1 MGGSRR
7 DAQGRRRIAVRLDTD
22 TRRVVTASLTLSA
35 AVGVFALS
43 FGVLAVSAG
52 ASVAQACALSL
63 LTFTGASQ
71 MSAMAV
77 IGGGGTV
84 GAALGGALL
93 LAARN
98 GVYGL
103 ALAPHFGG
111 SLGRRVVTAQFVID
125 ETTAMHMA
133 QTNPRLRKIAF
144 WTTAIAL
151 YSFWNLGTLLG
162 ALAGSAIDPQR
173 FGLDVAFTA
182 AFVAMLMPHLAHRA
196 GRSAAFVGGAICLVL
211 IPFTPI
217 GVPVLAAGLAIIVG
231 VGIPAEER
239 PS

>member
-1 MGGSRR
+1 MSAP
-7 DAQGRRRIAVRLDTD
+7 DV
-22 TRRVVTASLTLSA
+22 RRVVTASLTLSG

-52 ASVAQACALSL
+52 ASVAQTCALSL

-71 MSAMAV
+71 LSAMAV
-77 IGGGGTV
+77 IGSGGTV
-84 GAALGGALL
+84 GAALGGSLL

-103 ALAPHFGG
+103 ALAPYFGG
-111 SLGRRVVTAQFVID
+111 SIGKRLLTAQFIID

-133 QTNPRLRKIAF
+133 ERDPKLRKIAF

-151 YSFWNLGTLLG
+151 YSCWNLGTLLG
-162 ALAGSAIDPQR
+162 ALAGSAIDPEQ

-182 AFVAMLMPHLAHRA
+182 AFVAMLYPHLARRRA
-196 GRSAAFVGGAICLVL
+196 RLAAAIGGAICLIA
-211 IPFTPI
+211 IPFAPVGLPVLLSGVAI
-217 GVPVLAAGLAIIVG
+217 FVGVPATGD
-231 VGIPAEER
+231 E
-239 PS
+239 S

>member
-1 MGGSRR
+1 MQP
-7 DAQGRRRIAVRLDTD
+7 DV
-22 TRRVVTASLTLSA
+22 RRVVAASLTLSA

-52 ASVAQACALSL
+52 ASVTQACGLSL

-77 IGGGGTV
+77 IGSGGTV

-103 ALAPHFGG
+103 ALAPYFRG
-111 SLGRRVVTAQFVID
+111 SIGKRLIAAQFVID

-133 QTNPRLRKIAF
+133 QTDPRLRRIAF

-182 AFVAMLMPHLAHRA
+182 AFVAMLVPHLSTRT
-196 GRSAAFVGGAICLVL
+196 GRLAALIGGVICLAL
-211 IPFTPI
+211 IPLTPI
-217 GVPVLAAGLAIIVG
+217 GVPVLAAGLAIFVG
-231 VGIPAEER
+231 LGAPHETRSPEQL
-239 PS
+239 S

>member
-1 MGGSRR
+1 VS
-7 DAQGRRRIAVRLDTD
+7 
-22 TRRVVTASLTLSA
+22 ASLTLSA

-63 LTFTGASQ
+63 FTFTGASQ
-71 MSAMAV
+71 LSAMAV
-77 IGGGGTV
+77 IGGGGTPT
-84 GAALGGALL
+84 AALGGALL

-103 ALAPHFGG
+103 ALAPYFRG
-111 SLGRRVVTAQFVID
+111 SIAKRLIAAQFVID

-133 QTNPRLRKIAF
+133 ETNPRLRKIAF

-162 ALAGSAIDPQR
+162 ALAGSAIDPHR

-182 AFVAMLMPHLAHRA
+182 AFVAMLAPHLAHRK
-196 GRSAAFVGGAICLVL
+196 GRQAAAIGGAICLVT

-217 GVPVLAAGLAIIVG
+217 GVPILAAGLAIFVG
-231 VGIPAEER
+231 LGAPRNPDDVEVSA
-239 PS
+239 

>member
-1 MGGSRR
+1 MQP
-7 DAQGRRRIAVRLDTD
+7 DV
-22 TRRVVTASLTLSA
+22 RRVVAASLTLSA

-77 IGGGGTV
+77 IGSGGTV

-103 ALAPHFGG
+103 ALAPYFRG
-111 SLGRRVVTAQFVID
+111 SIGKRLIAAQFVID

-133 QTNPRLRKIAF
+133 QTDPRLRRIAF

-182 AFVAMLMPHLAHRA
+182 AFVAMLVPHLAHRT
-196 GRSAAFVGGAICLVL
+196 GRLAALIGGVICLAL
-211 IPFTPI
+211 IPLTPI
-217 GVPVLAAGLAIIVG
+217 GVPVLAAGLAIFVG
-231 VGIPAEER
+231 LGTPRGEETR
-239 PS
+239 

>member
-1 MGGSRR
+1 M
-7 DAQGRRRIAVRLDTD
+7 RLDSD
-22 TRRVVTASLTLSA
+22 TRRVVSASLTLSA

-52 ASVAQACALSL
+52 ASVAQTCALSL

-103 ALAPHFGG
+103 ALAPYFRG
-111 SLGRRVVTAQFVID
+111 SLGKRLLTAQFVID

-133 QTNPRLRKIAF
+133 QSNPRLRKTAF

-151 YSFWNLGTLLG
+151 YSFWNIGTLLG

-182 AFVAMLMPHLAHRA
+182 AFVAMLVPHLAHRK
-196 GRSAAFVGGAICLVL
+196 GRQAAIIGGAICLAT

-217 GVPVLAAGLAIIVG
+217 GVPVLASGLAIFVG
-231 VGIPAEER
+231 LGVPRESSSPEA
-239 PS
+239 SA